1 MLYPAQLYENEL
13 REKLMSCWYQ
23 PEYDWYFGGE
33 YNSLK
38 LTDSHTHQRDFV
50 HISTNGKVDGY
61 FSYMYSGTDRAMTAF
76 SLIGFSKN
84 NSLFIRDILNH
95 ITEMFK
101 SNAQKLEFYAFSEN
115 PVNNLY
121 EKTIKRYG
129 GRKVGVLRRHRYF
142 NGKCHDCNIYEIL
155 NEDWHYKR

>member
-13 REKLMSCWYQ
+13 REKLMLCWYQ
-23 PEYDWYFGGE
+23 PKYDWYFGGDYASIQIADNHE
-33 YNSLK
+33 
-38 LTDSHTHQRDFV
+38 QRRDFV
-50 HISTNGKVDGY
+50 HLNAHGNVDGY
-61 FSYMYSGTDRAMTAF
+61 FSYEYSGVDKLMYSF
-76 SLIGFSKN
+76 LLIGFSET
-84 NSLFIRDILNH
+84 NSLFIGDILNH

-121 EKTIKRYG
+121 EKVIKRYG
-129 GRKVGVLRRHRYF
+129 GRKVGILRRHRYF
-142 NGKCHDCNIYEIL
+142 NGKYHDCNIYEIL